1 MPNIYLRLPTS
12 RCQFFRHRD
21 QKHTLAKDEPLIF
34 NMYMPEHFIM
44 RNHISNA
51 SAVTQR
57 VNMQCF
63 SHQQWRNMMQGRSPL
78 GGNVVSKRN
87 PHEYLSF
94 DEVQQLNGKQEYS
107 KSDNEDYLCVKLPSE
122 VEVVDVVRQVTPS
135 WNLSSRGIR
144 QLLVVLNNDF
154 KRSVVEWAL
163 STFDFCTSDN
173 RIIFRRHTAMLE
185 RFLMRYGI
193 EPTETEKDCL
203 RRIINRWLTSEHN
216 NFKAYSCADMQYV
229 DDQERIYPVD
239 DIVYED

>member
-1 MPNIYLRLPTS
+1 MPNIYLRLPAS

-21 QKHTLAKDEPLIF
+21 PKHTLAKAEPMVF
-34 NMYMPEHFIM
+34 SPYTPEYFVM
-44 RNHISNA
+44 RNSLTNA
-51 SAVTQR
+51 GALSQE
-57 VNMQCF
+57 VNTQCF
-63 SHQQWRNMMQGRSPL
+63 SHQQWRNMVQGRSPL

-173 RIIFRRHTAMLE
+173 RIICRRHTAMLE
-185 RFLMRYGI
+185 RFLMRYCI

-203 RRIINRWLTSEHN
+203 RRIITRWLTSEHN